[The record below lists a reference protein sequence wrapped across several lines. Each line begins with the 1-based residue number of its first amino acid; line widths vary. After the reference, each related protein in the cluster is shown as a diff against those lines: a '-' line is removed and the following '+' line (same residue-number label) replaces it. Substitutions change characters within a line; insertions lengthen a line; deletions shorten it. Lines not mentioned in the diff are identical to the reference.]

1 VRPLRVGG
9 VRVRA
14 AVVDVVTSSG
24 AYADPSVVDR
34 PGSRAV
40 VVRAVVDAPREV
52 PVAALATRIVLRDD
66 RSQPVPV
73 RFVSDREGCA
83 VGTVKGRFTVCA
95 VFVVPARMPL
105 GSAAWS
111 GDDAR
116 PFFWRLR

>member
-1 VRPLRVGG
+1 VP
-9 VRVRA
+9 VRV
-14 AVVDVVTSSG
+14 AVVDLVTSPG
-24 AYADPSVVDR
+24 AYAAPGVVAL

-40 VVRAVVDAPREV
+40 VVRAVVEV
-52 PVAALATRIVLRDD
+52 ARAVSVPDLAARLVLRDD
-66 RSQPVPV
+66 RSQPVSV
-73 RFVSDREGCA
+73 RTLSDREGCA
-83 VGTVKGRFTVCA
+83 AGTAEGRFTVCA